1 MQENKILKW
10 SLVLAIVIVAN
21 LFFNYSLSLIFNG
34 PNYDEFCPFEKTSKI
49 IEEQSK
55 CEESDGIWNSDKSI
69 APIESREMKY
79 AGYCDLTSKCNNS
92 FQEATKVYEKK
103 VFISLVIIGAIVLIA
118 SAFLVGNVV
127 LGAAL
132 PLVAVLDLI
141 IASIRYWE
149 YSDELLKVCIL
160 FIALVALV
168 YLAIKKFKEKTHEG
182 IQS

>member
-34 PNYDEFCPFEKTSKI
+34 PNYDEFCSFEKTSKVI
-49 IEEQSK
+49 NDK
-55 CEESDGIWNSDKSI
+55 ATCESSDGIWNPNQFPKS
-69 APIESREMKY
+69 PEFQLE
-79 AGYCDLTSKCNNS
+79 GYCDLNSKCNNA

-103 VFISLVIIGAIVLIA
+103 VFISLVIIGAVVLIA

-141 IASIRYWE
+141 IASIRYWQ

-168 YLAIKKFKEKTHEG
+168 YLAIKKFKEKKHEG